1 MCVCVHMHCTEL
13 LHMHKAHIST
23 YTEPSN
29 TITSGCWLLEN
40 HLKLSSLQS
49 WQRAGRFPSN
59 IKGEVA
65 SIPAFL
71 HLSTVY
77 SNHTA
82 AVSSAAFILP
92 DFSISLFCFSPDRDW
107 ISSAPG
113 ERSYESNVL
122 FTLNCIMG
130 CVHVCG
136 TVEKHEEEGWGG
148 CLR

>member
-1 MCVCVHMHCTEL
+1 MSWNYFWVCLCVYVCVHITEVS
-13 LHMHKAHIST
+13 HMHKVHIST
-23 YTEPSN
+23 YTGPSN

-71 HLSTVY
+71 HLSPVY
-77 SNHTA
+77 SNHTL
-82 AVSSAAFILP
+82 AVSSAAFILL

-113 ERSYESNVL
+113 EQSYESNVL

-136 TVEKHEEEGWGG
+136 T
-148 CLR
+148 L